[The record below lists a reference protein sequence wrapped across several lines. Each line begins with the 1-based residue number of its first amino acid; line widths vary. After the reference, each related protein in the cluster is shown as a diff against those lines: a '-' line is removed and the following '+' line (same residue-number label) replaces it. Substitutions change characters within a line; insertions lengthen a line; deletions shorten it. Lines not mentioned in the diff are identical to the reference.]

1 MSPNPS
7 AAAAENPDS
16 PTTTPPAKTPPASPP
31 VSSLFLPPKGPSVPL
46 PPPPSSSMGSP
57 AGSSPTTSLP
67 GDDVEEPTWSAGY
80 ADSEGTNDP
89 DESGSTPSGK
99 VRVSRAGL
107 RAVVGRA
114 VKTVTN
120 ALASV
125 AADAVERD
133 FDLWRASPEDI
144 DGIAIPAAGLL
155 YRRLPDEAKDSD
167 TLDLLGLAL
176 GVAAYVGK
184 NLRRK
189 AELRVLR
196 EQGVIGEKPAAA
208 AAAPA

>member
-16 PTTTPPAKTPPASPP
+16 PTTTPTPPASPVSSP

-46 PPPPSSSMGSP
+46 PPPPSSSMSP

-67 GDDVEEPTWSAGY
+67 GDDVEAPTWSAGY
-80 ADSEGTNDP
+80 ADSEETSDRDG
-89 DESGSTPSGK
+89 SGSTPSAK
-99 VRVSRAGL
+99 ASVSRAGL

-120 ALASV
+120 ALASI
-125 AADAVERD
+125 AADSVERD
-133 FDLWRASPEDI
+133 FDLWRADED
-144 DGIAIPAAGLL
+144 DVAGIATPTASLL

-167 TLDLLGLAL
+167 TLDLLSLAL

-196 EQGVIGEKPAAA
+196 EQGVLGEQPAAA